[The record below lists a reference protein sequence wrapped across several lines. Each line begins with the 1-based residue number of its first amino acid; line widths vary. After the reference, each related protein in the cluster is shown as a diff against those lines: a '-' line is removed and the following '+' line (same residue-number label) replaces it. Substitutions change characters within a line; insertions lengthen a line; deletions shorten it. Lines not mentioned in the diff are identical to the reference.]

1 MIKTLYVSTN
11 GVLATQY
18 GVSYVAATALTGVPF
33 IFAALFGVCATIFAA
48 VIGKRIL
55 YIGGGLLM
63 LVGALWNMHVGNS
76 YAQFMVSRIFQGVG
90 WGITDAL
97 VNDTIRD
104 LFFVCIVLEPHTSK
118 KSFNHSIGTR
128 AKDPLQY
135 IYPHVL
141 DIYLGIANTWRLPL
155 TV

>member
-1 MIKTLYVSTN
+1 MIKMLFVPTN
-11 GVLATQY
+11 GVLSTQY
-18 GVSYVAATALTGVPF
+18 GVTYVAAAALTGVPF
-33 IFAALFGVCATIFAA
+33 IFAALFGVCATISAA

-97 VNDTIRD
+97 VNETIRD
-104 LFFVCIVLEPHTSK
+104 LFFVCIVVTSYPDLRLT
-118 KSFNHSIGTR
+118 NHSIGT
-128 AKDPLQY
+128 
-135 IYPHVL
+135 
-141 DIYLGIANTWRLPL
+141 
-155 TV
+155 